1 MVVSRYE
8 ILWEVICDRHGW
20 DYEDCP
26 DDHQYEID
34 DDELEQ
40 LENLWWEE
48 GLD

>member
-1 MVVSRYE
+1 MFSRYA

-20 DYEDCP
+20 DYEDGP
-26 DDHQYEID
+26 GDHMSEMT

-40 LENLWWEE
+40 LESLWWEE